1 VTSDTTA
8 VFTPPRPLSADD
20 DTAGFDCGRA
30 TLNHWLR
37 RHVSRNQEMGV
48 SRTTVICNPQ
58 TGSIVG
64 YVSQSAA
71 PVEKAWWPKLQQRN
85 RPDPLPAILR
95 GLLAVDPQ

>member
-1 VTSDTTA
+1 
-8 VFTPPRPLSADD
+8 
-20 DTAGFDCGRA
+20 
-30 TLNHWLR
+30 
-37 RHVSRNQEMGV
+37 M
-48 SRTTVICNPQ
+48 Q

-95 GLLAVDPQ
+95 GLLAVDLQ